1 MKFITLFLVCSS
13 IVFSG
18 QLEYQQFPPSSS
30 VISQVLQLEQ
40 SKKDTVKQTKHSPLY
55 SPEESWE
62 KQRKNNPNYDNSM
75 IIQQMER
82 QTKAQEQLS
91 EDYHTNSII
100 CRTLLFCSVVL
111 SLYLLN

>member
-18 QLEYQQFPPSSS
+18 QLEYQQFPPIRS
-30 VISQVLQLEQ
+30 
-40 SKKDTVKQTKHSPLY
+40 DTVEQTKHSPLH

-62 KQRKNNPNYDNSM
+62 KQRKNNPNYDNNM
-75 IIQQMER
+75 IIRQMER
-82 QTKAQEQLS
+82 QTKAQEQFS